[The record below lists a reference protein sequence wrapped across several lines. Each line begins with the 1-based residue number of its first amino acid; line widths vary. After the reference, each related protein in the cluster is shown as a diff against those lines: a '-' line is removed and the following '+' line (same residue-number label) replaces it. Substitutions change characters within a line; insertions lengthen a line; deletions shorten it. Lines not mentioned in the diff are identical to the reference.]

1 MQGIANLR
9 MSSSLNQIKKYLK
22 KEKNASKSQ
31 LNSITEANV
40 AEKFA
45 LF

>member
-22 KEKNASKSQ
+22 EKNVSKSQ

-40 AEKFA
+40 AKKFA